1 MGLDGA
7 VVASWSL
14 IQEITGSSPFTV
26 IIMFSLNLANSVIT
40 FRKNAS
46 VML

>member
-14 IQEITGSSPFTV
+14 TQEITDSSPFTM
-26 IIMFSLNLANSVIT
+26 ITMFSLNLANSVIT
-40 FRKNAS
+40 FRKNS
-46 VML
+46 IVML